1 MSEPPQHQKTS
12 QTRRLLG
19 YIHHKMHAQEFK
31 LVSDTLFLGVSCID
45 RFLSV
50 HPIPRQQLQLVG
62 VTCMLL
68 ASKYEEIYAPTVSLL
83 APAALYLKGSGITQ
97 PCQPWQSSPQPDQVP
112 EASLILP

>member
-1 MSEPPQHQKTS
+1 M
-12 QTRRLLG
+12 RR
-19 YIHHKMHAQEFK
+19 IHGRTHHMMHAQEFK

-83 APAALYLKGSGITQ
+83 APVPLYLKGSGSTQ
-97 PCQPWQSSPQPDQVP
+97 PRQPWLSSPHSNESP
-112 EASLILP
+112 EASLMFP